1 LTETSRVAQPS
12 RPGNAPRVRATMVA
26 VAAGT
31 LGGAALSRTGL
42 PLAWLL
48 GAMAASI
55 GCALAG
61 VRLHVPDALRSGM
74 LAVLGILVGATFTPD
89 VLGRIAQWPAMLV
102 LLALFVALATA
113 LGTVFF
119 RKAGG
124 YDWKT
129 AYFAALPGGVA
140 ETTMTAE
147 ATGADVRAV
156 SVAHTLRLAGVV
168 FLVPL
173 YFRLTAGFVA
183 GTSGAPARIT
193 HAIGPL
199 EALVLIA
206 SGIIGVPLAR
216 LARLPAAPLLGP
228 LIASAALHLG
238 GLSHVRPP
246 VALVNAAQVV
256 LGAAI
261 GVRFAGTR
269 ISEMGRMLMV
279 SSAWIVVVLALA
291 VATSLL
297 AAPYVTLDHNGIL
310 LSLTPGGLAEMSII
324 ALALGIDT
332 AFVSTL
338 QIARYFLVILSGP
351 LIYRV
356 ISRHRYQDLP

>member
-1 LTETSRVAQPS
+1 LTETSHVVKRTGSGS
-12 RPGNAPRVRATMVA
+12 RRRIRATIVT
-26 VAAGT
+26 VGAGA
-31 LGGAALSRTGL
+31 LGGAILSRTGL

-48 GAMAASI
+48 GAMAASA
-55 GCALAG
+55 GCALSS

-102 LLALFVALATA
+102 VLGLFIALATA

-119 RKAGG
+119 RMAGG
-124 YDWKT
+124 FDWKT

-140 ETTMTAE
+140 ETTLTAE
-147 ATGADVRAV
+147 AAGADVRAV

-173 YFRLTAGFVA
+173 YFRLAAGFVA
-183 GTSGAPARIT
+183 GAGGAQADI
-193 HAIGPL
+193 ANSVGPL
-199 EALVLIA
+199 EAVGLIA
-206 SGIIGVPLAR
+206 CGIVGVPLGR
-216 LARLPAAPLLGP
+216 LARLPVAPLLGP
-228 LIASAALHLG
+228 LIASTALHLG

-246 VALVNAAQVV
+246 VALVNAAQVI
-256 LGAAI
+256 LGTTI
-261 GVRFAGTR
+261 GMRFAGTR
-269 ISEMGRMLMV
+269 ISDMRRMLVV
-279 SSAWIVVVLALA
+279 SSVWIILVLALA

-297 AAPYVTLDHNGIL
+297 AAPYLALDHNGIL

-338 QIARYFLVILSGP
+338 QIARYFVVVLSGP
-351 LIYRV
+351 LIYRL
-356 ISRHRYQDLP
+356 ISRDR

>member
-1 LTETSRVAQPS
+1 LTETSNVTERAE
-12 RPGNAPRVRATMVA
+12 PRIQATIMTVG
-26 VAAGT
+26 AGA
-31 LGGAALSRTGL
+31 LGGAILSQTGL

-48 GAMAASI
+48 GAMLASA
-55 GCALAG
+55 GCALSGA
-61 VRLHVPDALRSGM
+61 RLHVPAALRSGM

-89 VLGRIAQWPAMLV
+89 VLDSMTHWSVMLV
-102 LLALFVALATA
+102 LLTLFVALATA

-124 YDWKT
+124 FDWKT

-140 ETTMTAE
+140 ETTLAAE
-147 ATGADVRAV
+147 MTGADVRAV

-173 YFRLTAGFVA
+173 YFRFTTGFDS
-183 GTSGAPARIT
+183 SGIMRTNAVD
-193 HAIGPL
+193 AIGPT
-199 EALVLIA
+199 EALMLIA
-206 SGIIGVPLAR
+206 CGVIGVPLAC
-216 LARLPAAPLLGP
+216 LVRLPAAPLLGP

-238 GLSHVRPP
+238 GFSHMRPP
-246 VALVNAAQVV
+246 VVLVNAAQVV

-261 GVRFAGTR
+261 GTRFSGTR
-269 ISEMGRMLMV
+269 ISELGRMLVV
-279 SSAWIVVVLALA
+279 SSAWIVLVLALA

-297 AAPYVTLDHNGIL
+297 AAPYVALDHNGIL

-351 LIYRV
+351 LIYRL
-356 ISRHRYQDLP
+356 ISRRC